1 MSMLGVNLMDLYS
14 KLTKNYIS
22 GEWKNGNGNT
32 ELEVDNPYSGEIIG
46 KIKTASIDDIN
57 EAYESAKEAQKIWK
71 DKNPFERSQIM
82 EKAVQLFESH
92 REELVNILIKESG
105 SSHLKANVEVDFV
118 IAITKESASFPLRM
132 GGEIIPS
139 LVAGK
144 ENRIYRKPVGVV
156 GVIGPFNFP
165 MYLAQRSVAPAL
177 ATGNGVVLKPDSQTP
192 VSGGTIL
199 AKIMEEAGVPKGLFN
214 VVIPNRKEVGDRMIE
229 HPIPRVISFTGS
241 TGVGRHIGE
250 VCGRLIKKSILELG
264 GNNALL
270 VLEDADIDRA
280 VNSALFGKFMHNG
293 QICMSLNRI
302 IVHEKLHDKFVD
314 KFVSLAKKI
323 KVGNPEEKDTLIG
336 PLINKRSI
344 ETILS
349 HIDKAKSE
357 GAKIVLE
364 GKVEGNVMHPYIL
377 IGSNEVATA
386 QNEMFGPVATIIKVK
401 TDQEAIEIANDTQYG
416 LSGAVHAGTVERGVE
431 VAKQIVTGMV
441 HVNDQSVNDEPL
453 IAFGGE
459 KDSGIGR
466 FGGIRS
472 LHEFTTEQWI
482 STQSDE
488 RESPF
493 HVNYLK

>member
-1 MSMLGVNLMDLYS
+1 MSNYS

-22 GEWKNGNGNT
+22 GEWRDGTGNT
-32 ELEVDNPYSGEIIG
+32 ELKVDNPYTGEVIG
-46 KIKTASIDDIN
+46 QFKTASIDDIN
-57 EAYESAKEAQKIWK
+57 EAYESARKAQIEWAKV
-71 DKNPFERSQIM
+71 NPFERSSIM
-82 EKAVQLFESH
+82 EKAVHLFQS
-92 REELVNILIKESG
+92 RRDELVDLLITESG
-105 SSHLKANVEVDFV
+105 SSFIKANVEIDFV
-118 IAITKESASFPLRM
+118 IAITREAASFPLRM

-144 ENRIYRKPVGVV
+144 ENRLYRKPVGVV
-156 GVIGPFNFP
+156 GIIGPFNFP
-165 MYLAQRSVAPAL
+165 MYLSHRSVAPAL

-192 VSGGTIL
+192 VTGGTIL
-199 AKIMEEAGVPKGLFN
+199 ASIMEEAGIPKGLFN
-214 VVIPNRKEVGDRMIE
+214 VVVPNRKEVGDIMME

-241 TGVGRHIGE
+241 TEVGKHIGE
-250 VCGRLIKKSILELG
+250 ICGRLIKKPILELG
-264 GNNALL
+264 GNNALI

-302 IVHEKLHDKFVD
+302 IVHEKLYDEFVEKFVN
-314 KFVSLAKKI
+314 LTKKV
-323 KVGNPEEKDTLIG
+323 KVGNPADKDTLIG

-344 ETILS
+344 ERILGD
-349 HIDKAKSE
+349 IETAKTQ
-357 GAKIVLE
+357 GAQVVLE
-364 GKVEGNVMHPYIL
+364 GKVEGNVLHPYIL
-377 IGSNEVATA
+377 TGTNDVATA
-386 QNEMFGPVATIIKVK
+386 QNEMFGPVATIIKCK
-401 TDQEAIEIANDTQYG
+401 DEEDAINIANDSPYG
-416 LSGAVHAGTVERGVE
+416 LSGAVHAGSVERGVE
-431 VAKQIVTGMV
+431 VAKQIVTGMI

-482 STQSDE
+482 SVQSEE
-488 RESPF
+488 RESPY